1 MRHETQGE
9 ARTDTRPRPKRKA
22 IPQRVKD
29 IVLRRQKYNCV
40 ECGVALCDG
49 DRVEYDHRPPIIL
62 RPINVN
68 GDDYH
73 PPQNDPDHIDA
84 LHTPC
89 HLKRTIGRFPG
100 AEKTITTKGSDAF
113 LAAKF
118 RKLEGKNKPKRK
130 SAIPSRPFAKT
141 QRGFK

>member
-1 MRHETQGE
+1 M
-9 ARTDTRPRPKRKA
+9 TDLAPKRPRPKRKA
-22 IPQRVKD
+22 IPKAVKVA
-29 IVLRRQKYNCV
+29 VLIRQNHCCA
-40 ECGVALCDG
+40 ECGVG
-49 DRVEYDHRPPIIL
+49 FIRSPGKIEYDHRPPIIL

-84 LHTPC
+84 LHSDC

-118 RKLEGKNKPKRK
+118 RKLEGRNKPKRK
-130 SAIPSRPFAKT
+130 AAFASRPFSREKRKFRT
-141 QRGFK
+141 

>member
-1 MRHETQGE
+1 M
-9 ARTDTRPRPKRKA
+9 TDIAPRRPRPKRKA
-22 IPQRVKD
+22 IPRKVKD
-29 IVLRRQKYNCV
+29 TVIARQRSICAECKLELYKCDKV
-40 ECGVALCDG
+40 EF
-49 DRVEYDHRPPIIL
+49 DHRPPIIM

-73 PPQNDPDHIDA
+73 PPQNNPDHIDA
-84 LHTPC
+84 LHTGC

-130 SAIPSRPFAKT
+130 TAIPSRPFPKT
-141 QRGFK
+141 SRKFGQ